1 YIHNK
6 LGYFPI
12 VIDSDDLQNNPELT
26 LRKLCNSLEIP
37 FFTSMLNWSAGSK
50 KYDGIW
56 GVHWYEEINKTT
68 GFSKSSSDNID
79 KINKKISQKDKNII
93 ERANRIYLKILE
105 KKI

>member
-1 YIHNK
+1 
-6 LGYFPI
+6 
-12 VIDSDDLQNNPELT
+12 
-26 LRKLCNSLEIP
+26 
-37 FFTSMLNWSAGSK
+37 MLNWSSGSK

-68 GFSKSSSDNID
+68 GFSKSTSDNIN

-105 KKI
+105 NKI